1 MNIRMKIVT
10 MRLQLILTLV
20 LACGISACGPRAST
34 LPDNLSIDALRA
46 RAEENP
52 RDADAQRALAIGE
65 LFQSDGDPLRAAGV
79 LERALS
85 LRPDDA
91 SLHLMLGIEQY
102 FHGAP
107 SPAVEHMLRAI
118 ELAADQDDHVVAEVA
133 AGGLRELSDVAPN
146 FAQVA
151 EARLTAVL
159 PALPISAR
167 HPTATLLVELA
178 YLRGDAAAVEALSSA
193 AGCLNEWRVAGP
205 IGPRDLLGFD
215 EEHAIGGVGVM
226 PESVDLGIGR
236 GTRPVRAMEAR
247 GCSVHLGEGPVNEG
261 GVTYAES
268 FVDVPGGDYT
278 LRLETPNSVELRIDG
293 ELVVRL
299 DHRRQPLERSTF
311 HTVQLSPGRHEIS
324 VKVASRHPNPI
335 LSVALLPGAA
345 STELPS
351 GPSLACYQR
360 ATMALGRGQTVRA
373 KSALRSDECQ
383 DAPLI
388 LALRSAVAL
397 SDPYLPGDMGRDKAR
412 RFLRQVEGR
421 DAQAWFARLQL
432 ARLDA
437 AEGRDAE
444 AIAALRAYI
453 DAWPE
458 VPGFR
463 MALIELLLNRGWDT
477 DAEQQIEAALVQMP
491 GNCAPIEAALNH
503 ARRRDRIERIDRFAD
518 QLMECNARSSARF
531 ALLVSARRWDEA
543 EQELERLLTLEPPQ
557 AHARYLAS
565 RLDIAEG
572 RAEGA
577 EIDAILA
584 ALSEARPRSVSVAL
598 GIADRHLA
606 EGDIQGAHASLDAA
620 LRAEPAANAE
630 LHRIRAAL
638 GGRDEL
644 AAFRLSGADA
654 IAEFEASDSEYDQP
668 QLLLLDY
675 TAVRVFEDASQLVLT
690 HQIYKAQSEESVDEL
705 GQFSPPEG
713 GYILTLHTIKA
724 DGTRLEPDLID
735 GTDQINL
742 PTVAVGDYVEMETV
756 RVVDPPIGIP
766 GGILGDR
773 FYFANVETPFH
784 RSELVVATPPGM
796 EITVDP
802 RGDAPRTQTS
812 TMQVNGTELS
822 IARWRVDSSRPLTFE
837 PGSVDSREYIPSIN
851 WGVRATWP
859 SFFEGL
865 RDVLVDRDPIDPV
878 AVSLARS
885 IIQGADN
892 ERQHAERLYSWVLQN
907 VENNNDV
914 FGVAP
919 RMLTSRA
926 GNRSRVLYYLMGL
939 VGIDAELV
947 LVRGWNNDQTVSEL
961 ADEDTYPNLFVR
973 YDNTLLMTGARGIPF
988 GYASP
993 MVRGQSGVVLVPFA
1007 ESDEVRE
1014 IEVPPAPEGS
1024 DRHIIELIADLSEGG
1039 GASVS
1044 VTETLRGSDA
1054 ITWREN
1060 LENIPAA
1067 ALNERFE
1074 QAYVSSI
1081 LPGASLRSLRV
1092 TGRGDPSVPLVLH
1105 YELTMP
1111 NLTREQGNDEIFP
1124 ALFPAQLGVNFASQA
1139 SRTTTQLVGPPV
1151 DLEISLTLRH
1161 AGRATPMD
1169 AVQLDGPGGARFD
1182 MSVETS
1188 DGSTTITRKLLVP
1201 MMRVE
1206 PSDYAA
1212 FAEWAREVDGAEAR
1226 ELRLP

>member
-1 MNIRMKIVT
+1 MKMM
-10 MRLQLILTLV
+10 MRIQLV
-20 LACGISACGPRAST
+20 LALAFGLACGPRAST
-34 LPDNLSIDALRA
+34 LPENLSIEALRA
-46 RAEENP
+46 QAEENP
-52 RDADAQRALAIGE
+52 RDVEIQRTLAIGE
-65 LFQSDGDPLRAAGV
+65 LFQGDGDPLRAREV

-91 SLHLMLGIEQY
+91 ALRLMSGIELY

-107 SPAVEHMLRAI
+107 EGAVEQMLRAI
-118 ELAADQDDHVVAEVA
+118 ELAAEQDDHVVAEVA

-146 FAQVA
+146 FPALA
-151 EARLTAVL
+151 EARLRA
-159 PALPISAR
+159 ALPNLPLSAR
-167 HPTATLLVELA
+167 HPAANLLVELA
-178 YLRGDAAAVEALSSA
+178 YRRGDAGAVQDLAAE
-193 AGCLNEWRVAGP
+193 AGCLREWRVAGP
-205 IGPRDLLGFD
+205 IGPRDLIGFD
-215 EEHAIGGVGVM
+215 DEHPIGAVGVM
-226 PESVDLGIGR
+226 PETVDLGIGR
-236 GTRPVRAMEAR
+236 GTRPVRAMETR

-293 ELVVRL
+293 EQVVRL
-299 DHRRQPLERSTF
+299 DHRRQALERSTF
-311 HTVQLSPGRHEIS
+311 HSVQLSPGRHEIS
-324 VKVASRHPNPI
+324 VKVATRHPNPI

-345 STELPS
+345 STALPS
-351 GPSLACYQR
+351 GAGLACYQR
-360 ATMALGRGQTVRA
+360 AAMALGRGQTIRA
-373 KSALRSDECQ
+373 RSALRSDECE
-383 DAPLI
+383 DAPVI

-412 RFLRQVEGR
+412 RFLRQVEAR

-453 DAWPE
+453 AAWPE

-463 MALIELLLNRGWDT
+463 MALVELLLNRGWDT
-477 DAEQQIEAALVQMP
+477 DAEQQIEAALTQMP

-518 QLMECNARSSARF
+518 QLMACNARSSARF
-531 ALLVSARRWDEA
+531 ALLVSARRWDDAEA
-543 EQELERLLTLEPPQ
+543 ELERLLTLEPPQ
-557 AHARYLAS
+557 ARSRYLAS

-572 RAEGA
+572 RAQGE
-577 EIDAILA
+577 EIDAVLA
-584 ALSEARPRSVSVAL
+584 ALSEARPRSVTIAL
-598 GIADRHLA
+598 GRADRRLA
-606 EGDIQGAHASLDAA
+606 EGDLDGAHAALDAA

-644 AAFRLSGADA
+644 APFRIDGAAA
-654 IAEFEASDSEYDQP
+654 IADFEASDAEYDQP

-690 HQIYKAQSEESVDEL
+690 HQIYKAQSEESVDDL

-784 RSELVVATPPGM
+784 RSELLVATPPGM
-796 EITVDP
+796 EISVDP
-802 RGDAPRTQTS
+802 RGDAPTTQRS
-812 TMQVNGTELS
+812 TMEVHGSQLAV
-822 IARWRVDSSRPLTFE
+822 ARWRVDSSQPLTFE

-851 WGVRATWP
+851 WGVNASW
-859 SFFEGL
+859 SAFFEGL

-885 IIQGADN
+885 IIQGAEN
-892 ERQHAERLYSWVLQN
+892 ERDQAERLFSWVLQN

-919 RMLTSRA
+919 RMLTARA
-926 GNRSRVLYYLMGL
+926 GNRSRVLYYLLGL
-939 VGIDAELV
+939 VDIDAELV
-947 LVRGWNNDQTVSEL
+947 LIRGWNNDQTRSEL

-973 YDNTLLMTGARGIPF
+973 YDETLLMTGARGIPF
-988 GYASP
+988 GYASA

-1014 IEVPPAPEGS
+1014 ITVPPAPEGS
-1024 DRHIIELIADLSEGG
+1024 DRHVIELIADLGEGG
-1039 GASVS
+1039 AASVS

-1092 TGRGDPSVPLVLH
+1092 TGRNDTSVPLVLH

-1111 NLTREQGNDEIFP
+1111 NLTRQQGSEEIFP
-1124 ALFPAQLGVNFASQA
+1124 ALFPAQLGANFASQA
-1139 SRTTTQLVGPPV
+1139 ARTNTQLVGPPV
-1151 DLEISLTLRH
+1151 DLEVILTLRH
-1161 AGRATPMD
+1161 AGTATPMD
-1169 AVQLDGPGGARFD
+1169 AVELVGPGGARFE
-1182 MSVETS
+1182 MSVAANEGT
-1188 DGSTTITRKLLVP
+1188 TTITRKLLVP

-1206 PSDYAA
+1206 PSAYPA
-1212 FAEWAREVDGAEAR
+1212 FAAWAREVDGAEAR

>member
-1 MNIRMKIVT
+1 MKMM
-10 MRLQLILTLV
+10 MRIPLV
-20 LACGISACGPRAST
+20 LALALMSAACGPRAST
-34 LPDNLSIDALRA
+34 LPNELSIDALRA
-46 RAEENP
+46 RAEANP
-52 RDADAQRALAIGE
+52 RDAAAQRALAVGE
-65 LFQSDGDPLRAAGV
+65 LFQGDGDPLRARGAI
-79 LERALS
+79 ERALA
-85 LRPDDA
+85 LGPNDA
-91 SLHLMLGIEQY
+91 ALHLMSGIELY
-102 FHGAP
+102 FHGTPEA
-107 SPAVEHMLRAI
+107 AVEEMLVAI
-118 ELAADQDDHVVAEVA
+118 ELAAQQGDHVVAEVA
-133 AGGLRELSDVAPN
+133 AGGLRELSDASPN
-146 FAQVA
+146 FPERV
-151 EARLTAVL
+151 EARLRATL
-159 PALPISAR
+159 PNLPVSAR
-167 HPTATLLVELA
+167 HPAASLLIDLA
-178 YLRGDAAAVEALSSA
+178 YRRGDASEVDAIAED
-193 AGCLNEWRVAGP
+193 AGCVREWRVAGP

-215 EEHAIGGVGVM
+215 DEHPIGGVGVM
-226 PESVDLGIGR
+226 PESVDLGVGR

-247 GCSVHLGEGPVNEG
+247 GCAIHLGEGPVNEG

-278 LRLETPNSVELRIDG
+278 LRIETPNSVEVHIDG
-293 ELVVRL
+293 EQLVRL

-311 HTVQLSPGRHEIS
+311 HAVSLSPGRHEIS
-324 VKVASRHPNPI
+324 VKVATRHPNPI
-335 LSVALLPGAA
+335 LSVSLLPSSP
-345 STELPS
+345 STALPS
-351 GPSLACYQR
+351 GAHLACYQR
-360 ATMALGRGQTVRA
+360 AAMALGRGQTIRA
-373 KSALRSDECQ
+373 RSALRSDECE
-383 DAPLI
+383 DAPVI

-397 SDPYLPGDMGRDKAR
+397 SDPYLPGDMGRDQAR
-412 RFLRQVEGR
+412 RLLRQVEAR
-421 DAQAWFARLQL
+421 DPQAWFARLQL

-453 DAWPE
+453 GAWPE

-477 DAEQQIEAALVQMP
+477 DAEQQIEAAVAQMP

-503 ARRRDRIERIDRFAD
+503 ARRRDRIERIDRYAD
-518 QLMECNARSSARF
+518 ELMACNARSSARF
-531 ALLVSARRWDEA
+531 ALLVSARRWDDA
-543 EQELERLLTLEPPQ
+543 ETELERLLALEPPQ
-557 AHARYLAS
+557 ARSRYLAS

-572 RAEGA
+572 RANGA
-577 EIDAILA
+577 EIDAVIA
-584 ALSEARPRSVSVAL
+584 ALLESRPRSVSVAL
-598 GIADRHLA
+598 GAADRRLA
-606 EGDIQGAHASLDAA
+606 EGDLDGARALLDAA
-620 LRAEPAANAE
+620 LRAEPAANGE

-644 AAFRLSGADA
+644 VAFRIDGAAA
-654 IAEFEASDSEYDQP
+654 IAEFEANDATSYDQP

-690 HQIYKAQSEESVDEL
+690 HQIYKALSEESVDDL

-713 GYILTLHTIKA
+713 GYVLTLHTIKA

-735 GTDQINL
+735 CTDEINL

-756 RVVDPPIGIP
+756 RVVDPPVGIP

-784 RSELVVATPPGM
+784 RSELVVATPPGF
-796 EITVDP
+796 EISVDP
-802 RGDAPRTQTS
+802 RGDAPRMQRS
-812 TMQVNGTELS
+812 TMQVHGSELTV
-822 IARWRVDSSRPLTFE
+822 ARWRVDASQPLVFE

-851 WGVRATWP
+851 WGVGARWP
-859 SFFEGL
+859 AFFEGL
-865 RDVLVDRDPIDPV
+865 RDVLIDRDPIDPV
-878 AVSLARS
+878 AVDLARS

-892 ERQHAERLYSWVLQN
+892 ERQQAERLFSWVLLN

-919 RMLTSRA
+919 RMLSSRA

-947 LVRGWNNDQTVSEL
+947 LVRGWNNDQTRSDV

-973 YDNTLLMTGARGIPF
+973 YGDTLLMTGARGIPF

-993 MVRGQSGVVLVPFA
+993 MVRGQDGVVLVPF
-1007 ESDEVRE
+1007 ESSDEVRA
-1014 IEVPPAPEGS
+1014 ITVPPAPEGS
-1024 DRHIIELIADLSEGG
+1024 DRHVIELLADLGEGG
-1039 GASVS
+1039 AASVS

-1081 LPGASLRSLRV
+1081 LPGASLRSLRI
-1092 TGRGDPSVPLVLH
+1092 TGTGDTSAPLVLH

-1111 NLTREQGNDEIFP
+1111 NLTRQQGSEEILP
-1124 ALFPAQLGVNFASQA
+1124 ALFPAQLGANFASQA
-1139 SRTTTQLVGPPV
+1139 ARTTTQLVGPPV
-1151 DLEISLTLRH
+1151 DLEIILTLRH
-1161 AGRATPMD
+1161 PGRATPIE
-1169 AVQLDGPGGARFD
+1169 AVELVGPGGARFE
-1182 MSVETS
+1182 MSVDAAEGT
-1188 DGSTTITRKLLVP
+1188 TTITRKLLVP

-1206 PSDYAA
+1206 PNAYPA
-1212 FAEWAREVDGAEAR
+1212 FAAWAREVDGAEAR